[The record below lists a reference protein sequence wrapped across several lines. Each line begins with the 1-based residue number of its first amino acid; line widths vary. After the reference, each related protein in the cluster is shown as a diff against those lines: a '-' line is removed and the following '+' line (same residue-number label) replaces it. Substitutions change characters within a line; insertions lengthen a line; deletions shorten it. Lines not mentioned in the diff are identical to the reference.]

1 MCMGDITST
10 TSIRPIKPE
19 RHPKGK
25 IMKVKLNAFLTAM
38 LVSVVCCILSGCGT
52 SSLGDLP
59 KVSQMQGK
67 VLLPTGKPLTG
78 GKLVLRPKVRGS
90 QGASAMSTDIN
101 KDGTFT
107 IQSQGDEGGN
117 LVATEYK
124 VFISLNG
131 DPKNRGLKRV
141 VPQKY
146 QDVSEEDFET
156 DLFVNLAEQ
165 ADGIVLKMT
174 KG

>member
-1 MCMGDITST
+1 
-10 TSIRPIKPE
+10 
-19 RHPKGK
+19 
-25 IMKVKLNAFLTAM
+25 
-38 LVSVVCCILSGCGT
+38 
-52 SSLGDLP
+52 
-59 KVSQMQGK
+59 
-67 VLLPTGKPLTG
+67 
-78 GKLVLRPKVRGS
+78 
-90 QGASAMSTDIN
+90 MSTDIN

-107 IQSQGDEGGN
+107 IQSQGDEAGK

-131 DPKNRGLKRV
+131 DTKNRGLKRV

>member
-1 MCMGDITST
+1 MDSITST
-10 TSIRPIKPE
+10 TSLRPIESE
-19 RHPKGK
+19 RYSKGK
-25 IMKVKLNAFLTAM
+25 IMKVKLNAFLPIM
-38 LVSVVCCILSGCGT
+38 LVSAGCYILSGCGA
-52 SSLGDLP
+52 SGLGELP
-59 KVSQMQGK
+59 EVSQMQGK
-67 VLLPTGKPLTG
+67 VLLPTGKPLTS
-78 GKLVLRPKVRGS
+78 GKLVLRPKFRGS
-90 QGASAMSTDIN
+90 QGASSMSTDIN

-107 IQSQGDEGGN
+107 IQSQGDEAGK

-131 DPKNRGLKRV
+131 DTKNRGLKRV